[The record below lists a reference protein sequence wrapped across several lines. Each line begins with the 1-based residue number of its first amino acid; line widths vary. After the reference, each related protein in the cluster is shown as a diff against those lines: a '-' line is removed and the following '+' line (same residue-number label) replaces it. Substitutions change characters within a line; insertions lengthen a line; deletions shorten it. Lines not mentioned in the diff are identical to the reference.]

1 MAGKSLPGL
10 VIKIGANTKDAIDGL
25 NKVNRAIGNSGGG
38 MNKMNAM
45 LSKAGPA
52 FAAAAAGA
60 GLLAIKMGTDAV
72 QAAMDEQR
80 ELARLNTTLGNL
92 GFGAA
97 SDEVST
103 FIDNLQFSANVAD
116 SDLRPAFET
125 LVRATGD
132 VREAQDALALSVDI
146 AAGTGRD
153 LGQVTKA
160 LARGFGGN
168 TQALGRLGAG
178 LDKATLKS
186 GDMLAIT
193 GQLRDTFGGQAS
205 AQADTLYGSV
215 KGVQIAW
222 DELVESF
229 GNGITGTGD
238 AGAKTMQDLEKRLR
252 DAQPQAQQLGNDVQ
266 NIGLASLDV
275 YDNFR
280 SMGQALGSGNW
291 DLVRR
296 MIFATNE
303 ELRTLNKEAMS
314 AGKQFEYVQ
323 YAAYDTSDGYRA
335 ATTGLIAYKTAAEDT
350 TRANDMQVASLKRLQ
365 GQLDKLAGKRNIMG
379 QRLSIAQLLAQGP
392 SKSGANGK
400 TSTVADRKDFA
411 LNVADAYGGL
421 ASDLLATGKRGQA
434 RSQLAAA
441 RQAIRGMNLPDAF
454 QSNLLSTLRTPSG
467 LQARPAAMAGTPQTG
482 RDVAMVNYNFYGGI
496 NVDSNEAAQQA
507 AKEARRLASLSGD
520 RYAGMAATGRGF
532 RR

>member
-25 NKVNRAIGNSGGG
+25 NKVNRAVGSSTSRMG
-38 MNKMNAM
+38 KMNAM
-45 LSKAGPA
+45 LAKAGPA
-52 FAAAAAGA
+52 FGAAAAAAG
-60 GLLAIKMGTDAV
+60 LLAVKIGTDAV

-80 ELARLNTTLGNL
+80 ELARLNTSLGNL
-92 GFGAA
+92 GFASA

-125 LVRATGD
+125 LVRATND
-132 VREAQDALALSVDI
+132 VRKAQDALALSVDI

-153 LGQVTKA
+153 LGQVSKA
-160 LARGFGGN
+160 MARGFGGN

-186 GDMLAIT
+186 GDMVTIT
-193 GQLRDTFGGQAS
+193 NQLRDTFGGQAS
-205 AQADTLYGSV
+205 AQANTLYGSV

-229 GNGITGTGD
+229 GQGITGTGD
-238 AGAKTMQDLEKRLR
+238 AGAKTMQDLEQRLR
-252 DAQPQAQQLGNDVQ
+252 DAQPQAQQLGQDVQ
-266 NIGLASLDV
+266 SIGLASLDV

-280 SMGQALGSGNW
+280 SMAVALNDGNW

-303 ELRTLNKEAMS
+303 ELRTLNKEANS
-314 AGKQFEYVQ
+314 AGKQFEYTQ
-323 YAAYDTSDGYRA
+323 YAAYDTSDAYRA
-335 ATTGLIAYKTAAEDT
+335 ATSGLIAYKTAAEDT
-350 TRANDMQVASLKRLQ
+350 TRATNMQVASLKRLQ
-365 GQLDKLAGKRNIMG
+365 GQLDKLAGRRSIMS
-379 QRLSIAQLLAQGP
+379 QRLNIAQMMQQGP

-400 TSTVADRKDFA
+400 VSTVADRKEFA
-411 LNVADAYGGL
+411 LNIADSYGSL
-421 ASDLLATGKRGQA
+421 ASDLLNAGKRGQA
-434 RSQLAAA
+434 RNSLAAA

-454 QSNLLSTLRTPSG
+454 QSNLLGTLRTPSG
-467 LQARPAAMAGTPQTG
+467 LKPRPGVAAGTPQTG
-482 RDVAMVNYNFYGGI
+482 AQVAAINYNFYGGI
-496 NVDSNEAAQQA
+496 NVDSSQA
-507 AKEARRLASLSGD
+507 ARQAVKEAKRLASLSGD
-520 RYAGMAATGRGF
+520 RYAGMAETGKGY
-532 RR
+532 